1 MALTADQRN
10 VFMLAMEKIETHNV
24 RAMDHTSCS
33 QASTRKRY
41 DMAPIAEWAL
51 DYMAC
56 LPADPELSKLIIKAH
71 MGSDEP
77 WSPSDARRCGGA
89 MRQFYRRIAVK
100 RLFGVGLR
108 YIR

>member
-10 VFMLAMEKIETHNV
+10 VFMLAMEKIETHNI

-33 QASTRKRY
+33 QTSTRKRH
-41 DMAPIAEWAL
+41 DMPPMAEWAL

-56 LPADPELSKLIIKAH
+56 LPEDAELTKLIIKSH

-77 WSPSDARRCGGA
+77 WSLAETRRCGGA
-89 MRQFYRRIAVK
+89 IRQFYRRIVAK
-100 RLFGVGLR
+100 RLFGVGLK
-108 YIR
+108 YIG